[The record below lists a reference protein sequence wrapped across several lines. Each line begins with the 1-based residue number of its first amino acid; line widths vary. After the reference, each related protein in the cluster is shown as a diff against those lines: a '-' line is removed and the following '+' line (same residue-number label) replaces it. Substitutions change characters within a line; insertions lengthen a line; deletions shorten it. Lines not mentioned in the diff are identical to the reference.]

1 MSTPTT
7 RALMKRH
14 KFSSF
19 LAIGGI
25 ASAALMQV
33 DLINYNLLVPELMVG
48 IGALGLG
55 KLVYERNRLA
65 TGVKSKLLK
74 GHLWL

>member
-1 MSTPTT
+1 
-7 RALMKRH
+7 
-14 KFSSF
+14 
-19 LAIGGI
+19 
-25 ASAALMQV
+25 MQV

-65 TGVKSKLLK
+65 TGVKSKATQRAFMALGGMAATVAYQHYSLP
-74 GHLWL
+74 LQELPSLR

>member
-1 MSTPTT
+1 
-7 RALMKRH
+7 MKRH

-55 KLVYERNRLA
+55 KLVYERNRLPLA
-65 TGVKSKLLK
+65 SSQSYSK